1 MSGRVRH
8 AATRSALVRAKVALP
23 VIRRASGVFEGQ
35 HGSTLTGRGHDFDDL
50 ADYVHGDDVADID
63 WKTSARAGHP
73 IIRRFER
80 ETDMFTQLV
89 IDTGAQMGAA
99 APSGESKAEL
109 AMFAADVLGY
119 LAIQRGDRLS
129 VVYGDSAGVRRI
141 PARNGNSHLDFALDA
156 VQERMEA
163 GAGESAVSDMLE
175 ELLRVPQPRALLLL
189 VTDEYW
195 PDLPDGRT
203 LRRIRTRHEMVVL
216 RVADMSVAAQGVERM
231 VDHATGSLIPAF
243 LRDDAVLRADLEDER
258 RRAHAFAAD
267 LLRSNGVRHVSVAS
281 TKEVPSAIVGLLR
294 RHA

>member
-1 MSGRVRH
+1 MSRRVRSTG
-8 AATRSALVRAKVALP
+8 TRSALVRAKVSLP

-35 HGSTLTGRGHDFDDL
+35 HSSMLTGQGHDFDDL
-50 ADYVHGDDVADID
+50 TDYVHGDDVADID
-63 WKTSARAGHP
+63 WKTSARAGRP

-89 IDTGAQMGAA
+89 VDTGAEMRAA
-99 APSGESKAEL
+99 APSGESKEQV

-129 VVYGDSAGVRRI
+129 VVYGDSAGVSRI

-175 ELLRVPQPRALLLL
+175 ERLRVPQPRALLVL

-195 PDLPDGRT
+195 PGLADGHT
-203 LRRIRTRHEMVVL
+203 LRRIRTRHEVVVL
-216 RVADMSVAAQGVERM
+216 RVADMSVAAQGVEHM
-231 VDHATGSLIPAF
+231 VDHATGSLIPEF
-243 LRDDAVLRADLEDER
+243 LRDDAALRADLEEER
-258 RRAHAFAAD
+258 RRAHAFAAE
-267 LLRSNGVRHVSVAS
+267 LLRANGVRHVTVGS
-281 TKEVPSAIVGLLR
+281 TEEVPRAIIELLR